1 MIILLRTY
9 WQPLL
14 IASIC
19 LVLQIWGDPHWLR
32 YQPTLVSDGESWR
45 FFTANFIHLGWP
57 HWALNMAGL
66 ALVFVLVGK
75 QFTAWQWLI
84 VTLGSALGV
93 GVGLF
98 VLNPQLGW
106 YLGFS
111 GALHGLLVAG
121 TLADISRHRGRQR
134 GFGVVL
140 LACVVGK
147 LAWEQWI
154 GSLPGSAAITGAPVV
169 VDSHLYGAV
178 AGLGCG
184 GIVLLAKSY
193 IPILR

>member
-32 YQPTLVSDGESWR
+32 YQPTLVSDGELWR

-84 VTLGSALGV
+84 ITLGSAFGV
-93 GVGLF
+93 SVGLF

-106 YLGFS
+106 YVGFS
-111 GALHGLLVAG
+111 GTLHGLLVAG
-121 TLADISRHRGRQR
+121 TLADVSLRSGRQR
-134 GFGVVL
+134 RFGALL
-140 LACVVGK
+140 LASVVGK
-147 LAWEQWI
+147 LAWEQLV
-154 GSLPGSAAITGAPVV
+154 GSLPGSAAIAGAPVV
-169 VDSHLYGAV
+169 VDSHLYGAL
-178 AGLGCG
+178 AGLGFG
-184 GIVLLAKSY
+184 GIILLAQLL
-193 IPILR
+193 IREP